1 MKLTPNQKK
10 ALDLN
15 NHICVTAG
23 AGSGKTRVLVD
34 RYLNILNL
42 KKDVSPDQIA
52 AITFT
57 EKAAAEMKGRIIKE
71 MRKSKYTDIR
81 DRHLEKMH
89 SAPISTFHAFCS
101 RILKEN
107 PFQAGVPANF
117 GVLEGIEKKLLL
129 KQTIKDTL
137 QEIATD
143 TEDRHRKEL
152 ERCLQSF
159 TDVATLVEMLISLVD
174 KRDVMKHLLDTVYS
188 DSAIERLPAEWEQ
201 AFQDALPSSVEIV
214 EFIDCLQRIQSIAR
228 GKNADRVDF
237 LTSDFASL
245 QELYKNRPDVFSYL
259 TEIAKLI
266 TTKENKIATRDFIG
280 LRNDTTGYEYEIEFL
295 VSVARRIKEAPT
307 VDCNDVDSDDFLLLS
322 ITRDLLTLYQ
332 RVLQDYQSAKLSQS
346 KLDFAD
352 LQIYTRDLLKNNNRI
367 RQKLLNQYKFYMIDE
382 FQDTNEL
389 QYELVM
395 LLTDELKRGNLF
407 VVGDPKQSIYGFR
420 DADVR
425 VFERTK
431 EKIVDRGGKDIRLK
445 ENFRSL
451 QNSVGFVNYLFARL
465 MGDEKENDF
474 EVIYDP
480 LNVGKTD
487 NEEGVV
493 EIILGQKDSE
503 HANEFTLLAQY
514 IKDIVSV
521 GVSDED
527 PHSDQDNR
535 DNGKPVKYGD
545 IAILI
550 RARRHLPDIENALH
564 LAGIP
569 YLTSGGIGFYQRQE
583 IYDIWNYLNFLNA
596 PDVNGLS
603 LIGTLRGPA
612 FGISDNELFEISLQ
626 KGDGFWLKTQNYVS
640 QDYDKKADKLKTAV
654 TILKEHHKVAH
665 RLPVNQLILTIVNE
679 TGLIGTL
686 KTGSKG
692 EQRWANYQK
701 LLDIARNF
709 EAQENRPP
717 LTDFIEYLDI
727 LITDEPRE
735 GDAPIEEGSDSV
747 KIMTIHAAKG
757 KEYPIVILPCLN
769 RRGHYGTEPFIEEKL
784 GIGFSPLIP
793 SQDYDQ
799 SSPEIVQLMKDTAK
813 EKDEAEK
820 KRLLYVAITRAE
832 NRLILSGTLK
842 ENGKTENTLKILHEL
857 LEIKEGDELIE
868 ISDTLDFYRDG
879 MNNRSDFHLKIPIIR
894 QLEVSTDDDPVGVDE
909 NSVVSFPKQPIGTL
923 KPSEFDS
930 SFTVE
935 ELADFARCQ
944 LRYQLSNVLRV
955 PPLEKGIFAE
965 DSSDLDNAIQRT
977 LSHIDQRLD
986 SAEID
991 RRINK
996 VLENNPDIMNNRTE
1010 SAARSTLRRHI
1021 ESYLNSDISAT
1032 MLSAEKSNFNQQI
1045 HAKTNG
1051 HIISGR
1057 MDRIFQDHSGNWH
1070 IANFKMAELHDTASC
1085 TPEMQLL
1092 AYLFFSSNPSEDR
1105 IIITF
1110 YFTENNG
1117 YEQKHFNR
1125 TELDDIMN
1133 FWHKQIKL
1141 LQKGENRKHLEHCYI
1156 CPYADSEAQ
1165 CIVNDPSGESS
1176 ANTTVF

>member
-1 MKLTPNQKK
+1 MNLTPNQTES
-10 ALDLN
+10 LDID

-23 AGSGKTRVLVD
+23 AGSGKTTVLVD
-34 RYLNILNL
+34 RYLTILKL
-42 KKDVSPDQIA
+42 REDVNPDQIA

-71 MRKSKYTDIR
+71 LRKPEYAHIR

-101 RILKEN
+101 RILREN

-129 KQTIKDTL
+129 QQTIKDTL

-143 TEDRHRKEL
+143 TEDRHREEL

-159 TDVATLVEMLISLVD
+159 TDSATLVEMLISLVD

-188 DSAIERLPAEWEQ
+188 DSSIERLPTEWEQ
-201 AFQDALPSSVEIV
+201 AYQSVLPSSAEIA

-228 GKNADRVDF
+228 GKNVDRVEF
-237 LTSDFASL
+237 LTSDLASL
-245 QELYKNRPDVFSYL
+245 PELNASSTEVLSYL
-259 TEIAKLI
+259 REIAKLI
-266 TTKENKIATRDFIG
+266 TTTGNEIAKRDFIG
-280 LRNDTTGYEYEIEFL
+280 LRNDTTGYEYEIAFL

-322 ITRDLLTLYQ
+322 ITRDLLKLYQ
-332 RVLQDYQSAKLSQS
+332 RVLQEYQIAKFSQS

-352 LQIYTRDLLKNNNRI
+352 LQIYTRDLLKNNDRI
-367 RQKLLNQYKFYMIDE
+367 RKKLLNQYKFYMVDE

-407 VVGDPKQSIYGFR
+407 IVGDPKQSIYGFR

-425 VFERTK
+425 VFEKTQ
-431 EKIVDRGGKDIRLK
+431 EKIVSMGGKDIHLK

-474 EVIYDP
+474 EVIYEP

-493 EIILGQKDSE
+493 EIILGQKDSDT
-503 HANEFTLLAQY
+503 ANALNIESTLLAQH
-514 IKDIVSV
+514 IKHIVSN
-521 GVSDED
+521 EQ
-527 PHSDQDNR
+527 HNR
-535 DNGKPVKYGD
+535 DDGKPVKYGD

-596 PDVNGLS
+596 PEVNSLS
-603 LIGTLRGPA
+603 LIGILRGPA

-626 KGDGFWLKTQNYVS
+626 KGEGFWLKTQNY
-640 QDYDKKADKLKTAV
+640 DKKADRLKTAV

-665 RLPVNQLILTIVNE
+665 RLPVNQLIQTIVNE

-709 EAQENRPP
+709 EAQENKPT

-735 GDAPIEEGSDSV
+735 GDAPIEEDSDSV

-757 KEYPIVILPCLN
+757 KEYPVVILPCLN
-769 RRGHYGTEPFIEEKL
+769 RQGQGSREPFIEEKL
-784 GIGFSPLIP
+784 GIGFKPLMP
-793 SQDYDQ
+793 SQNYDQ
-799 SSPEIVQLMKDTAK
+799 SLPEIVLLMKNIAST
-813 EKDEAEK
+813 KDEAEK
-820 KRLLYVAITRAE
+820 KRLLYVATTRAK

-842 ENGKTENTLKILHEL
+842 ENGKAENTLKTLLEL
-857 LEIKEGDELIE
+857 LEINEEDEYKE
-868 ISDTLDFYRDG
+868 ISDKLNFYRNG
-879 MNNRSDFHLKIPIIR
+879 ENISKDFHLKIPIIK
-894 QLEVSTDDDPVGVDE
+894 QLEVTADDVSVDGK
-909 NSVVSFPKQPIGTL
+909 SVVSFPKQPIEIL
-923 KPSEFDS
+923 KPSEFNS
-930 SFTVE
+930 SFTIE

-944 LRYQLSNVLRV
+944 LRYQLGNVLRV
-955 PPLEKGIFAE
+955 PPLKEGTFAE
-965 DSSDLDNAIQRT
+965 DSTDLDNAIQRT
-977 LSHIDQRLD
+977 LSHLERRLD

-991 RRINK
+991 KRINNI
-996 VLENNPDIMNNRTE
+996 LEKNPDIMNNRTE
-1010 SAARSTLRRHI
+1010 AAAKSTLQRHI
-1021 ESYLNSDISAT
+1021 ENYLNSDIAAA
-1032 MLSAEKSNFNQQI
+1032 MLSAENSHFNQQI
-1045 HAKTNG
+1045 HARTNG

-1057 MDRIFQDHSGNWH
+1057 MDRLFQDHSGNWH
-1070 IANFKMAELHDTASC
+1070 IANFKTDDLHDTASC

-1092 AYLFFSSNPSEDR
+1092 AFLFFSSNPSENR
-1105 IIITF
+1105 ISITF

-1125 TELDDIMN
+1125 TELDDIMD
-1133 FWHKQIKL
+1133 FWHKQIIL
-1141 LQKGENRKHLEHCYI
+1141 LQKGENRKNLEHCYI
-1156 CPYADSEAQ
+1156 CPYADSQDQ
-1165 CIVNDPSGESS
+1165 CIVTS
-1176 ANTTVF
+1176 V

>member
-10 ALDLN
+10 ALDIE

-23 AGSGKTRVLVD
+23 AGSGKTTVLVD
-34 RYLNILNL
+34 RYLNILKL
-42 KKDVSPDQIA
+42 REDVNPDQIV

-57 EKAAAEMKGRIIKE
+57 EKAAAEMKSRIIEE
-71 MRKSKYTDIR
+71 MDKPKYADIR
-81 DRHLEKMH
+81 DRHLEKIH
-89 SAPISTFHAFCS
+89 AAPISTFHAFCS

-137 QEIATD
+137 KEIATD

-159 TDVATLVEMLISLVD
+159 TESQKLVDMLISLMD

-188 DSAIERLPAEWEQ
+188 DSSIDRLPTEWEK
-201 AFQDALPSSVEIV
+201 AFQDVLPSSVEIM

-237 LTSDFASL
+237 LTSDFASFQEFDS

-259 TEIAKLI
+259 SEIAKLI
-266 TTKENKIATRDFIG
+266 TTAGNEIATRDFIG
-280 LRNDTTGYEYEIEFL
+280 VRNDTTGYDYEIDFL
-295 VSVARRIKEAPT
+295 VSIARKIKEAPT
-307 VDCNDVDSDDFLLLS
+307 VDCNDVDSDDILLLS

-332 RVLQDYQSAKLSQS
+332 RVLHEYGTAKLSQS

-367 RQKLLNQYKFYMIDE
+367 REKLLNQYKFYMVDE

-431 EKIVDRGGKDIRLK
+431 EKIVSMGGKDIRLK

-451 QNSVGFVNYLFARL
+451 QNSVGFVNYLFGRL
-465 MGDEKENDF
+465 MGDERENDF
-474 EVIYDP
+474 EVIYEP
-480 LNVGKTD
+480 INVGRTD
-487 NEEGVV
+487 KMDGVV
-493 EIILGQKDSE
+493 EFILGQKNSE
-503 HANEFTLLAQY
+503 HANEFTLLAQHIKNIVNVRGEDSLNQQD
-514 IKDIVSV
+514 IKDKGDSI
-521 GVSDED
+521 
-527 PHSDQDNR
+527 N
-535 DNGKPVKYGD
+535 YGD

-569 YLTSGGIGFYQRQE
+569 YLTSEGIGFYQRQE

-596 PDVNGLS
+596 PGKNDLS
-603 LIGTLRGPA
+603 LIGVLRGPA

-626 KGDGFWLKTQNYVS
+626 KGDSFWLKTQKYVS
-640 QDYDKKADKLKTAV
+640 QEDRLKKAV
-654 TILKEHHKVAH
+654 RILKEQLKVAH
-665 RLPVNQLILTIVNE
+665 RLPINQLILTVVNE

-686 KTGSKG
+686 RTGRKG

-709 EAQENRPP
+709 EAQENKPN
-717 LTDFIEYLDI
+717 LTNFIEYLDI

-735 GDAPIEEGSDSV
+735 GDAPIEEDSDSV

-769 RRGHYGTEPFIEEKL
+769 RRGHFAKEPFIEEKL

-793 SQDYDQ
+793 SQEYDQ

-813 EKDEAEK
+813 AKDEAEK
-820 KRLLYVAITRAE
+820 KRLLYVATTRAE

-842 ENGKTENTLKILHEL
+842 ENGNAENTLKIL
-857 LEIKEGDELIE
+857 LEHLDINEGDELIE
-868 ISDTLDFYRDG
+868 ISDKLNFYPDV
-879 MNNRSDFHLKIPIIR
+879 MDTPSDFHLKIPIIR
-894 QLEVSTDDDPVGVDE
+894 QLEVTADDDHVSVDE
-909 NSVVSFPKQPIGTL
+909 KSVVRFPKKPIESL
-923 KPSEFDS
+923 KPSEFES
-930 SFTVE
+930 SYTVG

-944 LRYQLSNVLRV
+944 LRYQLGNVLRV
-955 PPLEKGIFAE
+955 PPLEEGIIAE
-965 DSSDLDNAIQRT
+965 DSSDLNIAIRRT
-977 LSHIDQRLD
+977 LSQIEQRLD
-986 SAEID
+986 SAEIED
-991 RRINK
+991 RINN
-996 VLENNPDIMNNRTE
+996 VLEDNPDIMNKMTE

-1021 ESYLNSDISAT
+1021 ENYLNSDISAT
-1032 MLSAEKSNFNQQI
+1032 MLSAKNPSCNKQI

-1057 MDRIFQDHSGNWH
+1057 MDRIFQDQSGNWH
-1070 IANFKMAELHDTASC
+1070 IAIFKTTDLHDTESC
-1085 TPEMQLL
+1085 IPEMQLL
-1092 AYLFFSSNPSEDR
+1092 AFLFFSSNPSENSVT
-1105 IIITF
+1105 ITF
-1110 YFTENNG
+1110 LFTEKD
-1117 YEQKHFNR
+1117 ELAQLHFNR
-1125 TELDDIMN
+1125 TELDDITD
-1133 FWHKQIKL
+1133 FWHKQIRL
-1141 LQKGENRKHLEHCYI
+1141 LQKGENRKNLKHCYI
-1156 CPYADSEAQ
+1156 CPYADFQDQ

-1176 ANTTVF
+1176 DNTKVF

>member
-1 MKLTPNQKK
+1 MMILTPNQKK
-10 ALDLN
+10 ALDID

-34 RYLNILNL
+34 RYLKILNS
-42 KKDVSPDQIA
+42 KEDVNPDQIA

-57 EKAAAEMKGRIIKE
+57 EKAAAEMKGRIIDE
-71 MRKSKYTDIR
+71 MDKHEYADIR
-81 DRHLEKMH
+81 ERHLMKIH
-89 SAPISTFHAFCS
+89 AAPISTFHAFCS

-117 GVLEGIEKKLLL
+117 GVVEGIEKKLLL

-137 QEIATD
+137 QKIATD

-152 ERCLQSF
+152 ERCLKSF
-159 TDVATLVEMLISLVD
+159 TEGQNLVDMLMSLVD

-201 AFQDALPSSVEIV
+201 AFQDVLPSSVEII

-237 LTSDFASL
+237 LTSDFVSF
-245 QELYKNRPDVFSYL
+245 QEFNPSCPDVFSYL
-259 TEIAKLI
+259 SEIAKLI
-266 TTKENKIATRDFIG
+266 TTAGNEIATRDFIG
-280 LRNDTTGYEYEIEFL
+280 VRNDTTGYEYEIEFL
-295 VSVARRIKEAPT
+295 VSVARKIKEAPT

-332 RVLQDYQSAKLSQS
+332 RILHAYQSAKLSQS

-352 LQIYTRDLLKNNNRI
+352 LQIYTRNLLKNSDRI
-367 RQKLLNQYKFYMIDE
+367 RNKLLNQYKFYMVDE

-395 LLTDELKRGNLF
+395 LLTDELKSGNLF

-425 VFERTK
+425 VFDRTK
-431 EKIVDRGGKDIRLK
+431 EKIVSLGGKDIRLK

-451 QNSVGFVNYLFARL
+451 QNSVGFVNYLFGRL

-474 EVIYDP
+474 EVIYEP
-480 LNVGKTD
+480 INVGRTD
-487 NEEGVV
+487 KGDGVV
-493 EIILGQKDSE
+493 EFILGQKDSE
-503 HANEFTLLAQY
+503 HANEFTLLAQH
-514 IKDIVSV
+514 IKNIVNV
-521 GVSDED
+521 RGED
-527 PHSDQDNR
+527 SLNQHNSR
-535 DNGKPVKYGD
+535 DNGESIMYRD

-550 RARRHLPDIENALH
+550 RARKHLPDIENALH

-569 YLTSGGIGFYQRQE
+569 YLTSEGIGFYQRQE
-583 IYDIWNYLNFLNA
+583 IYDIWNYLNFLND
-596 PDVNGLS
+596 PDANDLS
-603 LIGTLRGPA
+603 LIGVLRGPA

-626 KGDGFWLKTQNYVS
+626 KGDCFWLKTQNYVS
-640 QDYDKKADKLKTAV
+640 QNYVKSTDRLKTAV
-654 TILKEHHKVAH
+654 SILKEQFMVAH
-665 RLPVNQLILTIVNE
+665 RLPINQLILTVVNE

-686 KTGSKG
+686 RTGRKG

-709 EAQENRPP
+709 EAQENRPN

-769 RRGHYGTEPFIEEKL
+769 RQGQDSRVPFIDEKL
-784 GIGFSPLIP
+784 GIGFKPLMP
-793 SQDYDQ
+793 SQNYDQ

-820 KRLLYVAITRAE
+820 KRLLYVATTRAE

-842 ENGKTENTLKILHEL
+842 EKGKAENTLKILLEL
-857 LEIKEGDELIE
+857 LDINEGDEIKE
-868 ISDTLDFYRDG
+868 ISDTLVFYPDG
-879 MNNRSDFHLKIPIIR
+879 VNTRSDFHLKIPIIR
-894 QLEVSTDDDPVGVDE
+894 QLEVCTDDDHVSVDE
-909 NSVVSFPKQPIGTL
+909 KSVVSFPKHPIETF

-930 SFTVE
+930 SYTVG

-944 LRYQLSNVLRV
+944 LRYQLGNVLRV
-955 PPLEKGIFAE
+955 PPLEEGINAE
-965 DSSDLDNAIQRT
+965 DSSDLDLAIRRT
-977 LSHIDQRLD
+977 LSHIERRLD

-991 RRINK
+991 SQINN
-996 VLENNPDIMNNRTE
+996 VLEDNPDIINNMTE
-1010 SAARSTLRRHI
+1010 AAARSTLRRHI

-1032 MLSAEKSNFNQQI
+1032 MLSAEKSSYNQQI
-1045 HAKTNG
+1045 HARTNG

-1057 MDRIFQDHSGNWH
+1057 MDRIFQDQSGNWH
-1070 IANFKMAELHDTASC
+1070 IANFKTTDLQDTASC

-1092 AYLFFSSNPSEDR
+1092 AFLFFSSNPSENSVT
-1105 IIITF
+1105 ITF
-1110 YFTENNG
+1110 IFTEKDEL
-1117 YEQKHFNR
+1117 EQFHFNR
-1125 TELDDIMN
+1125 TELDDIMD
-1133 FWHKQIKL
+1133 FWHKQIRL
-1141 LQKGENRKHLEHCYI
+1141 LQKGENRKNLEHCYI
-1156 CPYADSEAQ
+1156 CPYADFQDQ
-1165 CIVNDPSGESS
+1165 CIVNDPSDGSIT
-1176 ANTTVF
+1176 NTTVF

>member
-1 MKLTPNQKK
+1 MNLTPNQTE
-10 ALDLN
+10 ALDIN

-23 AGSGKTRVLVD
+23 AGSGKTTVLVD
-34 RYLNILNL
+34 RYLTILKL
-42 KKDVSPDQIA
+42 REDVNPDQIA

-71 MRKSKYTDIR
+71 LRKPEYASIR

-101 RILKEN
+101 RILREN

-117 GVLEGIEKKLLL
+117 GVLETIEKKLLL
-129 KQTIKDTL
+129 KQTIKDSL

-143 TEDRHRKEL
+143 TEDRHREEL

-159 TDVATLVEMLISLVD
+159 TDSATLVEMLISLVD

-188 DSAIERLPAEWEQ
+188 DSSIERLPTEWEEAYQ
-201 AFQDALPSSVEIV
+201 SILPSSAEIA
-214 EFIDCLQRIQSIAR
+214 EFIDCLQRIQKIAR
-228 GKNADRVDF
+228 GKNVDRVEF
-237 LTSDFASL
+237 LTSDLASL
-245 QELYKNRPDVFSYL
+245 PELNASSTEVLSYL
-259 TEIAKLI
+259 REIARLITTTGNEIAK
-266 TTKENKIATRDFIG
+266 RDFIG
-280 LRNDTTGYEYEIEFL
+280 LRNDTTDFEYEIVFL

-322 ITRDLLTLYQ
+322 VTRDMLMLYQ
-332 RVLQDYQSAKLSQS
+332 RVLQDYQIAKLSQS

-352 LQIYTRDLLKNNNRI
+352 LQIYTRDLLKNNDRI
-367 RQKLLNQYKFYMIDE
+367 RKKLLNQYKFYMVDE

-395 LLTDELKRGNLF
+395 LLTDELKQGNLF
-407 VVGDPKQSIYGFR
+407 IVGDPKQSIYGFR

-425 VFERTK
+425 VFEKTQ
-431 EKIVDRGGKDIRLK
+431 EKIVSMGGKDIHLK

-451 QNSVGFVNYLFARL
+451 QNSVGFANYLFARL

-474 EVIYDP
+474 EVIYEP

-493 EIILGQKDSE
+493 EFILGQKDSDT
-503 HANEFTLLAQY
+503 ANALNIESTLLAQH
-514 IKDIVSV
+514 IKNIVSN
-521 GVSDED
+521 EQ
-527 PHSDQDNR
+527 HNR

-596 PDVNGLS
+596 PEGNSLS
-603 LIGTLRGPA
+603 LIGILRGPA

-626 KGDGFWLKTQNYVS
+626 NGEGFWLKTQNYN
-640 QDYDKKADKLKTAV
+640 KKTDRLKTAV
-654 TILKEHHKVAH
+654 TILKEHHQVAH

-709 EAQENRPP
+709 EAQENRPT

-735 GDAPIEEGSDSV
+735 GDAPIEEDSDSV

-757 KEYPIVILPCLN
+757 KEYPVVILPCLN
-769 RRGHYGTEPFIEEKL
+769 RQGQGSREPFIDEKL
-784 GIGFSPLIP
+784 GIGFKLLIP
-793 SQDYDQ
+793 SQNYDQ
-799 SSPEIVQLMKDTAK
+799 SSPEIVLLMKNIASA
-813 EKDEAEK
+813 KDEAEK
-820 KRLLYVAITRAE
+820 KRLLYVATTRAK

-842 ENGKTENTLKILHEL
+842 ENGEAENTLKMLFQL
-857 LEIKEGDELIE
+857 LEINKEDEFKE
-868 ISDTLDFYRDG
+868 ISDTLVFYRNG
-879 MNNRSDFHLKIPIIR
+879 KNTRGDFHLKIPIIR
-894 QLEVSTDDDPVGVDE
+894 QLEVTADDVSVDGK
-909 NSVVSFPKQPIGTL
+909 SVVSFPEQPIEIL
-923 KPSEFDS
+923 KPSEFNS

-935 ELADFARCQ
+935 ELANFARCQ
-944 LRYQLSNVLRV
+944 LRYQLFNVLRV
-955 PPLEKGIFAE
+955 PPLEEGIFAE
-965 DSSDLDNAIQRT
+965 DSSDLDNAIQRA
-977 LSHIDQRLD
+977 LSHIERKLD

-991 RRINK
+991 RRINR
-996 VLENNPDIMNNRTE
+996 VLEKNPDIMNNMTE
-1010 SAARSTLRRHI
+1010 AAARITLQRHI
-1021 ESYLNSDISAT
+1021 ENYLNSDIAAT
-1032 MLSAEKSNFNQQI
+1032 MLSAENLSFNQQI
-1045 HAKTNG
+1045 HARTNG

-1057 MDRIFQDHSGNWH
+1057 IDRIFQDHSGNWH
-1070 IANFKMAELHDTASC
+1070 IANFKTDGLHDTASC

-1092 AYLFFSSNPSEDR
+1092 AFLFFSSNPSENR
-1105 IIITF
+1105 ITITF

-1125 TELDDIMN
+1125 TELDDIMD
-1133 FWHKQIKL
+1133 FWHKQIRL
-1141 LQKGENRKHLEHCYI
+1141 LQKGENRKNLEHCYI
-1156 CPYADSEAQ
+1156 CPYADSQNQ
-1165 CIVNDPSGESS
+1165 CIVTS
-1176 ANTTVF
+1176 V

>member
-1 MKLTPNQKK
+1 MNLTPNQTE
-10 ALDLN
+10 ALDIN

-23 AGSGKTRVLVD
+23 AGSGKTTVLVD
-34 RYLNILNL
+34 RYLNILKL
-42 KKDVSPDQIA
+42 REDVNPDQIA

-71 MRKSKYTDIR
+71 LRKPEYAHIR

-101 RILKEN
+101 RILREN

-117 GVLEGIEKKLLL
+117 GVLETIEKKLLL
-129 KQTIKDTL
+129 KQTIKDSL
-137 QEIATD
+137 QEIASD
-143 TEDRHRKEL
+143 TEDRHREEL
-152 ERCLQSF
+152 GRCLQSF
-159 TDVATLVEMLISLVD
+159 TDSATLVEMLISLVD

-188 DSAIERLPAEWEQ
+188 DLSIERLPTEWEQ
-201 AFQDALPSSVEIV
+201 AFQEVLPSSAEIS
-214 EFIDCLQRIQSIAR
+214 EFIDCLQRIQRIAR
-228 GKNADRVDF
+228 GKNADRVDS
-237 LTSDFASL
+237 LTSDLASF
-245 QELYKNRPDVFSYL
+245 QEFNSSNLEVLSFLS
-259 TEIAKLI
+259 EIAKLI
-266 TTKENKIATRDFIG
+266 TTTANKIATRDFIG

-322 ITRDLLTLYQ
+322 ITRDLLKLYQ
-332 RVLQDYQSAKLSQS
+332 RVLQEYQSAKLSQS

-352 LQIYTRDLLKNNNRI
+352 LQIYTRDLLKNNDRI
-367 RQKLLNQYKFYMIDE
+367 RKKLLNQYEFYMVDE

-395 LLTDELKRGNLF
+395 LLTDELKQGNLF
-407 VVGDPKQSIYGFR
+407 IVGDPKQSIYGFR

-425 VFERTK
+425 VFEKTQ
-431 EKIVDRGGKDIRLK
+431 EKIVSMDGKDIHLK

-451 QNSVGFVNYLFARL
+451 QNSVGFANYLFARL

-474 EVIYDP
+474 EVIYEP

-493 EIILGQKDSE
+493 EFIFGQKDSDT
-503 HANEFTLLAQY
+503 ANALNIESTLLAQH
-514 IKDIVSV
+514 IKNIVSN
-521 GVSDED
+521 EQ
-527 PHSDQDNR
+527 HNR

-596 PDVNGLS
+596 PEVNSLS
-603 LIGTLRGPA
+603 LIGILRGPA
-612 FGISDNELFEISLQ
+612 FGISDNELLEISLQ
-626 KGDGFWLKTQNYVS
+626 NGEGFWLKTQNYN
-640 QDYDKKADKLKTAV
+640 KKTDRLKTAV
-654 TILKEHHKVAH
+654 AILKEHHKVAH
-665 RLPVNQLILTIVNE
+665 RLPVNQLILTIVKE

-709 EAQENRPP
+709 EAQENRPT

-769 RRGHYGTEPFIEEKL
+769 RQGQGSREPFIDEKL
-784 GIGFSPLIP
+784 GIGFSPLMP

-799 SSPEIVQLMKDTAK
+799 SSPEIVLLMKNIASA
-813 EKDEAEK
+813 KDEAEK
-820 KRLLYVAITRAE
+820 KRLLYVATTRAK
-832 NRLILSGTLK
+832 NRLILSGTLN
-842 ENGKTENTLKILHEL
+842 ENGKAESTLKTLLEL
-857 LEIKEGDELIE
+857 LEINEEDEYKE
-868 ISDTLDFYRDG
+868 ISDKLNFYRNG
-879 MNNRSDFHLKIPIIR
+879 ENISKGFHLKIPIIK
-894 QLEVSTDDDPVGVDE
+894 QLEVTTDDVSVDGK
-909 NSVVSFPKQPIGTL
+909 SVVSFPKQPIETL
-923 KPSEFDS
+923 KPSEFNS

-935 ELADFARCQ
+935 ELANFARCQ

-955 PPLEKGIFAE
+955 PPLEEGTFAE
-965 DSSDLDNAIQRT
+965 DSTDLGNAIQRA
-977 LSHIDQRLD
+977 LSHIDRRLD
-986 SAEID
+986 AAEID
-991 RRINK
+991 SRINNI
-996 VLENNPDIMNNRTE
+996 LENNPDIMNNTTE
-1010 SAARSTLRRHI
+1010 TAARSTLQRHI
-1021 ESYLNSDISAT
+1021 ENYLNSDISAT
-1032 MLSAEKSNFNQQI
+1032 LLSAENSHFNQQI
-1045 HAKTNG
+1045 HARTNG

-1070 IANFKMAELHDTASC
+1070 IANFKTDGLHDTASC
-1085 TPEMQLL
+1085 MPEMQLL
-1092 AYLFFSSNPSEDR
+1092 AYLFFSSNPSENR
-1105 IIITF
+1105 ISITF

-1125 TELDDIMN
+1125 TELDDIMD
-1133 FWHKQIKL
+1133 FWHKQIRL
-1141 LQKGENRKHLEHCYI
+1141 LQKGENRKNLEHCYI
-1156 CPYADSEAQ
+1156 CPYADSQNQ
-1165 CIVNDPSGESS
+1165 CIVTS
-1176 ANTTVF
+1176 V

>member
-1 MKLTPNQKK
+1 MNLTPNQTE
-10 ALDLN
+10 ALGID

-23 AGSGKTRVLVD
+23 AGSGKTTVLVD
-34 RYLNILNL
+34 RYLNILKLREDIN
-42 KKDVSPDQIA
+42 PDQIA

-71 MRKSKYTDIR
+71 MRKSKYADIR

-107 PFQAGVPANF
+107 PFQAGIPANF

-143 TEDRHRKEL
+143 TEDRNRNQLRTCL
-152 ERCLQSF
+152 ESF
-159 TDVATLVEMLISLVD
+159 LDVEALVDIITSLVE
-174 KRDVMKHLLDTVYS
+174 KRDVVSQLRDKIYDNQSEEEICDYWNQLITYDWVKNLTPLFEIATGPYAKEVRDLTEKLS
-188 DSAIERLPAEWEQ
+188 EN
-201 AFQDALPSSVEIV
+201 QDADNGHNI
-214 EFIDCLQRIQSIAR
+214 RR
-228 GKNADRVDF
+228 
-237 LTSDFASL
+237 
-245 QELYKNRPDVFSYL
+245 
-259 TEIAKLI
+259 EIADLI
-266 TTKENKIATRDFIG
+266 LTNSGTISKTNFIG
-280 LRNDTTGYEYEIEFL
+280 RGVNTTGYESEIKFL
-295 VSVARRIKEAPT
+295 EPPAKKLKTQPYDNNKNKLT
-307 VDCNDVDSDDFLLLS
+307 DDFLLLS

-367 RQKLLNQYKFYMIDE
+367 REKLLNQYKFYMVDE

-395 LLTDELKRGNLF
+395 LLTDELKSGNLF

-431 EKIVDRGGKDIRLK
+431 EKIVDRGGKDIHLK

-474 EVIYDP
+474 EVIYEP

-514 IKDIVSV
+514 IKDIVSN
-521 GVSDED
+521 ED
-527 PHSDQDNR
+527 PHSDQNNR

-550 RARRHLPDIENALH
+550 RARRHLPEIENALH

-596 PDVNGLS
+596 PDVNDLS

-626 KGDGFWLKTQNYVS
+626 KGEGFWLKTQNYVS

-665 RLPVNQLILTIVNE
+665 RLPINQLILTIVNE

-769 RRGHYGTEPFIEEKL
+769 RQGQDAREPFIDEKL
-784 GIGFSPLIP
+784 GIGFKPLTP

-820 KRLLYVAITRAE
+820 KRLLYVAITRAK

-842 ENGKTENTLKILHEL
+842 EKDKAENTLKTLHEL
-857 LEIKEGDELIE
+857 LEINGGDELKE
-868 ISDTLDFYRDG
+868 ISDTLVFYRDG
-879 MNNRSDFHLKIPIIR
+879 MNTRSDFHLKIPIIR
-894 QLEVSTDDDPVGVDE
+894 QLEVTADDDPVGVDE
-909 NSVVSFPKQPIGTL
+909 NSVVSFPKHPVRTL

-955 PPLEKGIFAE
+955 PPLEEGIFAE

-986 SAEID
+986 PAEID

-1010 SAARSTLRRHI
+1010 SAVRSTLRHHI
-1021 ESYLNSDISAT
+1021 ENYLNSDISAT

-1057 MDRIFQDHSGNWH
+1057 MNRIFQDHSGNWH
-1070 IANFKMAELHDTASC
+1070 IVNFKMAELHDTASC

-1105 IIITF
+1105 VIITF

-1117 YEQKHFNR
+1117 YQQKHFNR

-1133 FWHKQIKL
+1133 FWHKQIRL

-1156 CPYADSEAQ
+1156 CPYADSEDQ
-1165 CIVNDPSGESS
+1165 CIVNDPSDGSS
-1176 ANTTVF
+1176 A